1 MPIFTLEELDQF
13 NYSQLQTLAK
23 YFDVDEDL
31 SRRMLIEQIYKNI
44 ELLDQ
49 EKDDSPK
56 ESVRVRKIRESLK
69 EN

>member
-31 SRRMLIEQIYKNI
+31 SRRMLIEQIYKEI

-56 ESVRVRKIRESLK
+56 KSVRVRRILESLK

>member
-31 SRRMLIEQIYKNI
+31 SRRMLIEQIYKKI

>member
-31 SRRMLIEQIYKNI
+31 SRRMLIEQIYKKI

-49 EKDDSPK
+49 EKDDNPK

>member
-31 SRRMLIEQIYKNI
+31 SRRMLIEQIYKKI
-44 ELLDQ
+44 ELLD
-49 EKDDSPK
+49 EKKDDSPK
-56 ESVRVRKIRESLK
+56 ESVRVRRIRESLK